1 MSERI
6 DRRTFVRSALTAGA
20 GVLLAPSAGWSAAQK
35 ARLATEGAFAQGV
48 ASGEPATDAI
58 TLWTRLDGIAASANV
73 GYEVARDAGFA
84 KVVGS
89 GRRRPTPRPTS
100 PSTSA

>member
-1 MSERI
+1 MER
-6 DRRTFVRSALTAGA
+6 RAEGA
-20 GVLLAPSAGWSAAQK
+20 P
-35 ARLATEGAFAQGV
+35 ATEGAFAQGV

-73 GYEVARDAGFA
+73 GYEVARDVGFA
-84 KVVGS
+84 KVVAS